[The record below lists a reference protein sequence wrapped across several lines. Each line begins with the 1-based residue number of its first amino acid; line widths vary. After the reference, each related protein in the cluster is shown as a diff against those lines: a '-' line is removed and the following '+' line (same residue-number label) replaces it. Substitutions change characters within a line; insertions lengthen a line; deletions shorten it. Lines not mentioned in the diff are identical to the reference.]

1 MNAPSR
7 RGSPGV
13 LVASMLL
20 AAPLL
25 ALRPRPAAADPY
37 ERGHPAADPA
47 ILAAAASID
56 LSPARDTVRET
67 ARASAQGRQ
76 EGGRHDGT
84 AAFVDDAGG
93 WHQSGLASWYG
104 GSRWQGH
111 RTASGSRYDQ
121 DELTAAHATLPLGSR
136 VRVALPSGRSV
147 VVTIN
152 DRPGTHSR
160 VIDLSRVAAAALG
173 ILGRGV
179 APVTLSL
186 R

>member
-7 RGSPGV
+7 RAPPGV
-13 LVASMLL
+13 LVASLLL

-25 ALRPRPAAADPY
+25 AIRPRPAAADPY
-37 ERGHPAADPA
+37 ERGHAGTDPA
-47 ILAAAASID
+47 IRAAAAAID
-56 LSPARDTVRET
+56 LSAARDAAGESPRGT
-67 ARASAQGRQ
+67 AH
-76 EGGRHDGT
+76 GRHGRT
-84 AAFVDDAGG
+84 TAFVDDAGQ

-147 VVTIN
+147 VVIIN

-160 VIDLSRVAAAALG
+160 VIDLSRGAAAALG
-173 ILGRGV
+173 ILSRGV

-186 R
+186 L

>member
-13 LVASMLL
+13 VVASMLL

-25 ALRPRPAAADPY
+25 ALHPRPAAADPY
-37 ERGHPAADPA
+37 ERGHAAADPA
-47 ILAAAASID
+47 ILAAAASIAPA
-56 LSPARDTVRET
+56 PARDTASEA
-67 ARASAQGRQ
+67 ARATTR
-76 EGGRHDGT
+76 GRHADT
-84 AAFVDDAGG
+84 AAFVDDNGG

-160 VIDLSRVAAAALG
+160 VIDLSRGAAAALG